1 MKSNPIRTSHRVQHP
16 LRAVVLLGGWLA
28 SHVAMGAAFDFNATY
43 QPGENPVGPWRVWT
57 VAGNASPN
65 VQTSATWGSPQV
77 SLGDTP
83 GIFRSNGTEQ
93 FVHDWQFGDMVARTS
108 PSGGNPILITWT
120 PSEAYSQ
127 VQYSVQLWPGTSDGV
142 APWFQV
148 NVSPWGVAEFGDLA
162 TLGTFDRE
170 HPFRLNGSLGAL
182 GVGNDVS
189 LLLERGRS
197 GAVDGFVGFTFA
209 IEATPIPEPATL
221 TGAVGILLLLS
232 QLKRVLGCRNNRMA
246 DSNVL
251 DPIRGGDAR
260 GPK

>member
-1 MKSNPIRTSHRVQHP
+1 MKSSPVQTPQRVQN
-16 LRAVVLLGGWLA
+16 LVRSLAILGSWLA
-28 SHVAMGAAFDFNATY
+28 SHIAMGGAFNFNTAY
-43 QPGENPVGPWRVWT
+43 QPGENPVGPWHVWT
-57 VAGNASPN
+57 VSGNASPT

-77 SLGDTP
+77 SLGDAP

-93 FVHDWQFGDMVARTS
+93 FVHDWQLGDMVARTS
-108 PSGGNPILITWT
+108 PSGGSPILITWT
-120 PSEAYSQ
+120 PTEAYSQ
-127 VQYSVQLWPGTSDGV
+127 VQFSVQLWPGTSDGV

-189 LLLERGRS
+189 LLLEQGRS
-197 GAVDGFVGFTFA
+197 GAVDGFVGFTFS
-209 IEATPIPEPATL
+209 IEATPIPEPAAL

-232 QLKRVLGCRNNRMA
+232 QLKRVLRSRNHGMANPSMLDLNRQ
-246 DSNVL
+246 
-251 DPIRGGDAR
+251 GDAQV
-260 GPK
+260 PK